1 MLTNA
6 ITLVN
11 KNVDFVHDKH
21 IGLFY
26 FLAIVVLRL
35 LLYLLPIDGDTQWS
49 LLHWIHTIVRVMSIH
64 APFLTLVQFTF
75 ITFHHSK
82 GSPDDN
88 LMGQGKY
95 GYLTWWEQIDNGKQF
110 TFEKKMLTIAPIVLY
125 VEIRSRY
132 F

>member
-49 LLHWIHTIVRVMSIH
+49 LLHWIHTIVRVMLSMPVSSNPRAVH
-64 APFLTLVQFTF
+64 L
-75 ITFHHSK
+75 H
-82 GSPDDN
+82 
-88 LMGQGKY
+88 
-95 GYLTWWEQIDNGKQF
+95 
-110 TFEKKMLTIAPIVLY
+110 
-125 VEIRSRY
+125 Y
-132 F
+132 FPPQQRLP